1 MGKSKD
7 LSSDV
12 KAIIIRNYEAGKS
25 NSEIGR
31 NIQLNMGTVYAV
43 VERYRERGSNNTP
56 SK

>member
-43 VERYRERGSNNTP
+43 VERYRERGDIENRP
-56 SK
+56 